1 MHDILMEIFP
11 EALANRI
18 FKFCIH
24 PLAELYILEKHK
36 KMLKEPLRLLNL
48 YKERLRLLENK
59 DNKLALCRDVVN
71 NPRIPDYKK
80 QELILEYTEHF
91 LGHIYHSE
99 SVINRGLAIR
109 TFYYDDSDE
118 DDEYTDFIQN
128 YL

>member
-1 MHDILMEIFP
+1 MYL
-11 EALANRI
+11 N
-18 FKFCIH
+18 
-24 PLAELYILEKHK
+24 
-36 KMLKEPLRLLNL
+36 LRLLNL

-59 DNKLALCRDVVN
+59 DNRLGLCRDVVN
-71 NPRIPDYKK
+71 NPGIPDYKK

-91 LGHIYHSE
+91 LGHIDHSE
-99 SVINRGLAIR
+99 GVINRGLAIR